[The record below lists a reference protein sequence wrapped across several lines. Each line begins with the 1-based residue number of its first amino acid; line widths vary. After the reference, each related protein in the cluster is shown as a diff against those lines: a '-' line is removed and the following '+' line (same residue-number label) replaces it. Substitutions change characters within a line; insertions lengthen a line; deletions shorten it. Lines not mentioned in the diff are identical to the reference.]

1 MATLQKIR
9 NRGVL
14 LMLIVGLALFAFII
28 GDAVKNS
35 STYFAQAANRVGE
48 IDGEPVSYEEYRKE
62 VGINLQNAEAQ
73 RGGLSSQQ
81 REAVELQ
88 TWNQIVERKV
98 VGKEMEELGIAVTA
112 DELSHI
118 FTKKTDADVRNAF
131 GAATAMEIAEQVAQL
146 ERSGNAAQKAQL
158 NNFKEYVKEKR
169 VNEKYFSLL
178 VQGLKADNKIT
189 AETTTGGKANF
200 KYIMRAYTTIPDST
214 VTVSD
219 DEIQNYY
226 NNHKELFKQAPYRE
240 IVYVKVEVEPSQEDK
255 DLAMKA
261 IEDIKVKFA
270 EAKDPLRF
278 AVANSEVQPRGNYLK
293 KDEIKDAGLSD
304 FVFSDSKGVYG
315 PYGEGNILQITRVAN
330 RKMLPD
336 SVRASH
342 ILLPAGETTRAKI
355 DSLMS
360 LLKKGADFASL
371 ARKNSI
377 DKGSAVNGGDLGW
390 FSKGRMVPAFEMAA
404 FETKKGELT
413 TVKTQFGTHIIKVTG
428 RGPLKEN
435 VQLATV
441 TRETSPSNKTF
452 QLALTDA
459 RHIAENITNANELE
473 AAAKEKSM
481 VVRPAV
487 FTAASMG
494 VRDIENSKALV
505 RSAFKAENTNALLKN
520 NNNSTVFEMEGCYV
534 IAGLKKIQEGEFAQ
548 LEDEKTKDFIIQQL
562 RKEKKGKI
570 LSKEMKEAMAGVSS
584 LTSLAEKEEV
594 TVQEANNV
602 TFNSSFVAGLGQEPA
617 VVAAALLQKNT
628 GLSVPIVGTKG
639 VFVLAD
645 VVKEAEANTKN
656 AVASKADMYNRMLQQ
671 RTQLAY
677 QALFDNAE
685 ITDERYKF

>member
-88 TWNQIVERKV
+88 TWNQIIERKV
-98 VGKEMEELGIAVTA
+98 VGREMEELGIAVTT

-118 FTKKTDADVRNAF
+118 FTKKTDADVRDAF
-131 GAATAMEIAEQVAQL
+131 GAATAIEIAEQVAQL

-178 VQGLKADNKIT
+178 AQGLKADNKIVAKTT
-189 AETTTGGKANF
+189 ADGKANF
-200 KYIMRAYTTIPDST
+200 KYIMRSYASIPDST
-214 VTVSD
+214 VAVSD
-219 DEIQNYY
+219 DEIKTYY
-226 NNHKELFKQAPYRE
+226 NNHKELFKQAPSRE
-240 IVYVKVEVEPSQEDK
+240 ILYVKIDVEPSQEDK
-255 DLAMKA
+255 DFAMKA

-270 EAKDPLRF
+270 KAKNPLRF

-293 KDEIKDAGLSD
+293 RDEIKDADLAV
-304 FVFSDSKGVYG
+304 FAFSDSKGVYG
-315 PYGEGNILQITRVAN
+315 PYGEGNILQITRIAD

-342 ILLPAGETTRAKI
+342 ILLPAGETTEAKI
-355 DSLMS
+355 DSLMN
-360 LLKKGADFASL
+360 LLKKGADFATL
-371 ARKNSI
+371 ARANSV

-390 FSKGRMVPAFEMAA
+390 FLKGRMVPSFEMAA
-404 FETKKGELT
+404 FETKKGKLT
-413 TVKTQFGTHIIKVTG
+413 TVQTQFGTHIIKVTG
-428 RGPLKEN
+428 RSPLKEN

-459 RHIAENITNANELE
+459 RHIAENVTTADELE

-481 VVRPAV
+481 ITLPAF

-494 VRDIENSKALV
+494 VRDVENSKALV
-505 RSAFKAENTNALLKN
+505 RAAFRAEDTNVLLKN
-520 NNNSTVFEMEGCYV
+520 SNNSTVFEMEGCYI
-534 IAGLKKIQEGEFAQ
+534 IAGLKKIQDGEYAQ
-548 LEDEKTKDFIIQQL
+548 LDDKQTKDFITAQL
-562 RKEKKGKI
+562 RKEKKGAI
-570 LSKEMKEAMAGVSS
+570 LSKEMKEAMVGVNS
-584 LTSLAEKEEV
+584 LTSFAEKEGV

-602 TFNSSFVAGLGQEPA
+602 TFNSNFVAGLGQEPA

-628 GLSVPIVGTKG
+628 GLSAPIVGVQG

-645 VVKEAEANTKN
+645 VVKKAETSTVANK
-656 AVASKADMYNRMLQQ
+656 VDMYNRMLQQ
-671 RTQLAY
+671 RTRLAY